1 MPETNDWNKQIIATF
16 RANGGKNV
24 PPFGDNLIL
33 LTTTGAKSGQ
43 ERVNPVVYSKDGD
56 RYVIVASKAGAPSNP
71 DWYYNLL
78 KNPVATVEV
87 GTEKFPVRA
96 SEVKGERRD
105 QLYAAHA
112 ARYPGFVEYQRKTTR
127 VIPVLELERVG

>member
-1 MPETNDWNKQIIATF
+1 MPEVNNWNAQIIAAF

-24 PPFGDNLIL
+24 PPFGDNLLL
-33 LTTTGAKSGQ
+33 LTTSGAKSGQ
-43 ERVNPVVYSKDGD
+43 ERINPVVYSRDQD

-78 KNPVATVEV
+78 KNPAATVEV

-112 ARYPGFVEYQRKTTR
+112 ARFPGFVEYQSKTTR